1 MSDIDRC
8 FYAYYSTTLCVAS
21 RISYDLK
28 KMVVGRELVGV
39 RICWA
44 FTCRAGMLPS
54 LLLVTRMPRKAGD
67 KPTVPIANTE
77 ST

>member
-1 MSDIDRC
+1 MPFPAIPI
-8 FYAYYSTTLCVAS
+8 AS
-21 RISYDLK
+21 PASYDLK

-39 RICWA
+39 RMCCA
-44 FTCRAGMLPS
+44 FTCRPGMLPS

-67 KPTVPIANTE
+67 RPTVPMASTE